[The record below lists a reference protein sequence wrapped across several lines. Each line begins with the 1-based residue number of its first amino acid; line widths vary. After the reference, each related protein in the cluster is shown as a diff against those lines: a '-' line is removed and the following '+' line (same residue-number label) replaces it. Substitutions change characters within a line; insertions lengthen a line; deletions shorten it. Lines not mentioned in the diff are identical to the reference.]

1 MRRRF
6 PHNGQTARRLTVQV
20 LLSIIFTFASILV
33 IAYTF
38 FLLGIPVCEMHEW
51 PLMALENM
59 IPTVFVMSV
68 YEGAYFFEEWKK
80 NFQRSEALAK
90 ENIRSQ
96 FEAFKSQLD
105 PYFLFNSLNTLAALI
120 DPKNEDAQTYLEQ
133 LSDVY
138 CYVLLSKQKETVVL
152 REELEFVYAY
162 IYLNKIRFRE
172 NLKVQHDIPEEVME
186 QRVAPLS
193 LQILVENALEHNVIS
208 RDKPLDLKISADR
221 FGYIVMENNVQKK
234 NILETS
240 TKTGLE
246 NIVNRYALLSTKE
259 VEIISTAELF
269 SVAS

>member
-96 FEAFKSQLD
+96 FEALKSQD

-138 CYVLLSKQKETVVL
+138 RYVLLSKQKETVVL

-172 NLKVQHDIPEEVME
+172 NLKVQHDIP
-186 QRVAPLS
+186 
-193 LQILVENALEHNVIS
+193 
-208 RDKPLDLKISADR
+208 
-221 FGYIVMENNVQKK
+221 
-234 NILETS
+234 
-240 TKTGLE
+240 
-246 NIVNRYALLSTKE
+246 
-259 VEIISTAELF
+259 
-269 SVAS
+269 